1 MGTRREAREWAVQLL
16 FQLDLNPDS
25 ADTAFEDF
33 WTSREADAESR
44 AFVDE
49 VVSGTRARLDEID
62 ASLRRYAENWAV
74 NRMGVIERNVLRM
87 ALFEMYFRLDIPP
100 VVTINEAVDLAKYF
114 GSAESGRFINGILD
128 RARKDL
134 DRPSRSSAG
143 GR

>member
-1 MGTRREAREWAVQLL
+1 
-16 FQLDLNPDS
+16 
-25 ADTAFEDF
+25 
-33 WTSREADAESR
+33 
-44 AFVDE
+44 
-49 VVSGTRARLDEID
+49 
-62 ASLRRYAENWAV
+62 
-74 NRMGVIERNVLRM
+74 MGVIERNVLRM